1 MFDGALVADRALHIA
16 IDGRELGGRPTGVGR
31 FLLEILKQWAT
42 APAAHRFTVITP
54 FEPPPALTALG
65 PRFSWHT
72 VPARIAGTRWEQ
84 MDLRKALREI
94 HPDVLFAPGYTAPL
108 WSPCPIVLT
117 VHDVSFC
124 AHPEWF
130 GPREGFRRR
139 WLTRMAARRARTV
152 VTVSQFSSRE
162 IQRHLG
168 IGANRIV
175 VATHGAPTVS
185 QPQPDRT
192 SRTVLFVGSL
202 FNRRHLPAMIEAF
215 AIAAATV
222 PDARLVIVGDNRTS
236 PRLDPRQI
244 AAGLGV
250 ADRVDWREYVDNA
263 ELDRLY
269 RSARVFL
276 FLSDYE
282 GFAMTP
288 LEALAHGVPAVL
300 QDTDVSRE
308 IYGPAASLVPPQ
320 PEAVATALARLLL
333 DDAAHATQL
342 AAGRALLNTFSWSR
356 SASVILRALEEA
368 AH

>member
-1 MFDGALVADRALHIA
+1 MAERALHIA

-31 FLLEILKQWAT
+31 FLLEILKQWAAT
-42 APAAHRFTVITP
+42 PLAHRFTVIAP
-54 FEPPPALTALG
+54 FDPPPALTSLG
-65 PRFSWHT
+65 SRFSWHV
-72 VPARIAGTRWEQ
+72 VPARVAGTRWEQ
-84 MDLRKALREI
+84 IDLRKALRQDR
-94 HPDVLFAPGYTAPL
+94 PDVLFAPGYTAPI
-108 WSPCPIVLT
+108 WSPCPVVLT

-130 GPREGFRRR
+130 GAREGLRRR
-139 WLTRMAARRARTV
+139 LLTRIAARRAHAV

-168 IGANRIV
+168 VPANRIV
-175 VATHGAPTVS
+175 VATHGAPDVS
-185 QPQPDRT
+185 HPQPNRA
-192 SRTVLFVGSL
+192 SRMVLFVGSL
-202 FNRRHLPAMIEAF
+202 FNRRHLPEMVEAF

-236 PRLDPRQI
+236 PRLDPRQV
-244 AAGLGV
+244 AAGLGMG
-250 ADRVDWREYVDNA
+250 DHVDWREYVDDA

-308 IYGPAASLVPPQ
+308 IYGPAAILVPPQ
-320 PEAVATALARLLL
+320 PETVATALASLLT
-333 DDAAHATQL
+333 DDAAHAAQL
-342 AAGRALLNTFSWSR
+342 TAGRARLRTFSWST
-356 SASVILRALEEA
+356 SASTVLRALEEA
-368 AH
+368 AS